1 MTIRTRL
8 IICLSLL
15 ALAFAGLTL
24 TLHLSLHANRQALSQ
39 LLTGRI
45 APLRDLK
52 VVADKY
58 AVDIVD
64 AAHKAR
70 NGNFTMA
77 QSLAHVHD
85 GRTQLAEH
93 WRAYAATR
101 PSGKEALLAAIAE
114 QRMAAADQHVATL
127 ESILRRGDR
136 AALDRFVV
144 GTLYGTIDP
153 VSAAMSDLI
162 DEQIRQA
169 DAQVSWIST
178 IDQGAAITAWVLAAV
193 AAAVWLA
200 SQRVTQ
206 RGVVNRIGCL
216 AGTMEDLAAERTV
229 DIPYVDD
236 ADELGRM
243 ARACEVF
250 RARGAARIEAER
262 VQAAVQRQVTQ
273 GLQRTIAAV
282 SEGDLTCEIPADFP
296 ADYAAVGRDFN
307 AGLAHLRG
315 LIGSVRTSAVSIRT
329 GSSEIALASEDL
341 ARRTEQSAANLEST
355 AAEIGRIEARV
366 TASEQAA
373 GEMVVKAGDAI
384 ATVGDGRA
392 VADEAVAA
400 MQRVSASARGIDS
413 VIEGL
418 DKIAFQTRVLAMN
431 AAVEA
436 GRAGEAGRGFAV
448 VADLVSALAMRAEEE
463 AKRARSQLTVT
474 QGEIVSAVDLVQR
487 VDEALVAIAGDVG
500 LVHGLVGRMATD
512 NQVQATAI
520 SQIARNVS
528 VMDGATQQNA
538 AMVEETSAA
547 ARTLSH
553 EVEAMARQAESF
565 TVDMRGAPIP
575 TRAPQAGVLLEMA

>member
-1 MTIRTRL
+1 MTIRAKL
-8 IICLSLL
+8 IVCLSLL

-24 TLHLSLHANRQALSQ
+24 TLHLSLHANRQALGR
-39 LLTGRI
+39 LMTGRI

-70 NGNFTMA
+70 NGNVTMA
-77 QSLAHVHD
+77 QSLAHVRD
-85 GRTQLAEH
+85 GRAELAAH

-101 PSGKEALLAAIAE
+101 PSGHEAILAAIAE
-114 QRMAAADQHVATL
+114 RRMRAADRHVATL
-127 ESILRRGDR
+127 EAILGRGDR
-136 AALDRFVV
+136 PALDRFVTD
-144 GTLYGTIDP
+144 TLYGTIDP

-169 DAQVSWIST
+169 DVQVAWIST
-178 IDQGAAITAWVLAAV
+178 VDRGAAVTAWVLAA
-193 AAAVWLA
+193 AAAIVWLV

-206 RGVVNRIGCL
+206 RGVVHRIDRL
-216 AGTMEDLAAERTV
+216 AGTMEDLAAERPV
-229 DIPYVDD
+229 DIPGVED

-250 RARGAARIEAER
+250 RARGAARIAADQ
-262 VQAAVQRQVTQ
+262 VQAATQARVTHD
-273 GLQRTIAAV
+273 LQRTIAAV
-282 SEGDLTCEIPADFP
+282 SEGDLTCEIPPDFP

-315 LIGSVRTSAVSIRT
+315 LIGSVRMSAASIRT

-366 TASEQAA
+366 VASERSAE
-373 GEMVVKAGDAI
+373 EMVTKAGDAI
-384 ATVGDGRA
+384 ATVGNGRA

-400 MQRVSASARGIDS
+400 MQRVSASARGIDM

-463 AKRARSQLTVT
+463 AKRARSQLSVT
-474 QGEIVSAVDLVQR
+474 QSEIVSAVDLVQR
-487 VDEALVAIAGDVG
+487 VDGALSDIAGDVG
-500 LVHGLVGRMATD
+500 LVHGLVGRMAAD
-512 NQVQATAI
+512 NQAQATAI
-520 SQIARNVS
+520 GQIARNVTA
-528 VMDGATQQNA
+528 MDGATQQNA
-538 AMVEETSAA
+538 AMVEQTSAA

-553 EVEAMARQAESF
+553 EVEGLARQAESF
-565 TVDMRGAPIP
+565 AVEMPQRPGAANATP
-575 TRAPQAGVLLEMA
+575 AGMMLELT